1 MLWEYR
7 SNSGET
13 AMALAKEFNVS
24 EFMMTLLLNRGI
36 DTADKIKK
44 FINPQLS
51 SFRDPFL
58 FENMEKVVQKIIE
71 IKNKNGK
78 IFIYGDYDVDGIT
91 SAVFLTKVFAQIGI
105 DVEYYIPNR
114 MEEGYGLDRKNLE
127 YMRNKGAEL
136 VITVD
141 TSISSIEDIRYGRS
155 LGMDVIIT
163 DHHKSAKEKEDDE
176 ILYINPKL
184 SENYTFKSLAGAGV
198 ALKVAQALYITLGI
212 DLSEVYKFLDIVM
225 IGTVADVV
233 PIVDENRIIIKEGLK
248 KLKNTEVKGLVSI
261 MKYLKLNNKNIST
274 TDISYFISP
283 LINSLGRIGISKIGA
298 DFFIETDE
306 LKIYDIIE
314 EMKKSNKKR
323 REVEKDI
330 YDDAIKLIETDK
342 EKMKNGIFLASK
354 SWHPGVI
361 GIVSSRLSIKYGVPV
376 ILISVSENVGK
387 ASSRSVNGINIFN
400 IFKKMSY
407 LLIRFGGHDLAA
419 GFIANEKNLKEIE
432 EIFYE
437 EVRKPSEI
445 KEARKLKVDME
456 LPIEKIDSKMLDD
469 LESLSPF
476 GIENNIPLFVDRN
489 LNFNEIKKF
498 GVDNKH
504 FSGYIEKN
512 EKKYSMVGFDMAKH
526 VSDIG
531 YKIQKFDIVYY
542 PERSYFRGVESV
554 QIKIKDIQI
563 KDDFYDLFSLEKK

>member
-1 MLWEYR
+1 MLWEYS
-7 SNSGET
+7 SNSSEDAVT
-13 AMALAKEFNVS
+13 LAKEFNVS
-24 EFMMTLLLNRGI
+24 VFMMTLLLNRGI

-58 FENMEKVVQKIIE
+58 FENMEKVVEKIIE
-71 IKNKNGK
+71 IKNKKGK

-91 SAVFLTKVFAQIGI
+91 SAVFLTKTFSEIGI

-127 YMRNKGAEL
+127 YMRSKGAEL

-141 TSISSIEDIRYGRS
+141 TSISSLEDIRYGRS

-163 DHHKSAKEKEDDE
+163 DHHKSAKEKEDEE

-184 SENYTFKSLAGAGV
+184 SENYPFKNLAGAGV
-198 ALKVAQALYITLGI
+198 ALKVAQALYIRLGI
-212 DLSEVYKFLDIVM
+212 DLDQIYKFLDIVM

-248 KLKNTEVKGLVSI
+248 KLKNTEVKGLISL
-261 MKYLKLNNKNIST
+261 MKYLKLQNKNIST

-298 DFFIETDE
+298 DFFIENDE
-306 LKIYDIIE
+306 SKIYDIIE
-314 EMKKSNKKR
+314 EMKKSNKRR
-323 REVEKDI
+323 REVEKEI
-330 YDDAIKLIETDK
+330 YDDAIEQIEKNKD
-342 EKMKNGIFLASK
+342 KMKNGIFLASK
-354 SWHPGVI
+354 EWHPGVI

-376 ILISVSENVGK
+376 ILVSVSEGSGK

-400 IFKKMSY
+400 IFKNMSY

-419 GFIANEKNLKEIE
+419 GFIAHETNLKEIE
-432 EIFYE
+432 KIFFEEVKEQSAVYE
-437 EVRKPSEI
+437 E
-445 KEARKLKVDME
+445 RKLKIDME
-456 LPIEKIDSKMLDD
+456 LPMEKINSKILDD

-476 GIENNIPLFVDRN
+476 GIENSVPLFIDRN
-489 LNFNEIKKF
+489 LEFKDIKKF

-504 FSGYIEKN
+504 FSGYIEKK

-526 VSDIG
+526 INDTG

-542 PERSYFRGVESV
+542 PERNYFKGVETI

-563 KDDFYDLFSLEKK
+563 KDDFYDLFSEK

>member
-1 MLWEYR
+1 
-7 SNSGET
+7 
-13 AMALAKEFNVS
+13 
-24 EFMMTLLLNRGI
+24 
-36 DTADKIKK
+36 
-44 FINPQLS
+44 
-51 SFRDPFL
+51 
-58 FENMEKVVQKIIE
+58 
-71 IKNKNGK
+71 
-78 IFIYGDYDVDGIT
+78 
-91 SAVFLTKVFAQIGI
+91 
-105 DVEYYIPNR
+105 
-114 MEEGYGLDRKNLE
+114 
-127 YMRNKGAEL
+127 
-136 VITVD
+136 
-141 TSISSIEDIRYGRS
+141 
-155 LGMDVIIT
+155 
-163 DHHKSAKEKEDDE
+163 
-176 ILYINPKL
+176 L

-330 YDDAIKLIETDK
+330 YDDAIKLIEIDK

-419 GFIANEKNLKEIE
+419 GFIADEKNLEKIE

-437 EVRKPSEI
+437 EVMKPSEI

-456 LPIEKIDSKMLDD
+456 LPIEEINSKILDD

-504 FSGYIEKN
+504 FSGYIEKK
-512 EKKYSMVGFDMAKH
+512 EKRYSMVGFDMAKYI
-526 VSDIG
+526 SDIG

-542 PERSYFRGVESV
+542 PERSYFRGVESI

-563 KDDFYDLFSLEKK
+563 KDDFYDLFSLEK

>member
-127 YMRNKGAEL
+127 YMRDRGAEL

-225 IGTVADVV
+225 IGTV
-233 PIVDENRIIIKEGLK
+233 
-248 KLKNTEVKGLVSI
+248 
-261 MKYLKLNNKNIST
+261 
-274 TDISYFISP
+274 
-283 LINSLGRIGISKIGA
+283 
-298 DFFIETDE
+298 
-306 LKIYDIIE
+306 
-314 EMKKSNKKR
+314 
-323 REVEKDI
+323 
-330 YDDAIKLIETDK
+330 
-342 EKMKNGIFLASK
+342 
-354 SWHPGVI
+354 
-361 GIVSSRLSIKYGVPV
+361 
-376 ILISVSENVGK
+376 
-387 ASSRSVNGINIFN
+387 
-400 IFKKMSY
+400 
-407 LLIRFGGHDLAA
+407 
-419 GFIANEKNLKEIE
+419 
-432 EIFYE
+432 
-437 EVRKPSEI
+437 
-445 KEARKLKVDME
+445 
-456 LPIEKIDSKMLDD
+456 
-469 LESLSPF
+469 
-476 GIENNIPLFVDRN
+476 
-489 LNFNEIKKF
+489 
-498 GVDNKH
+498 
-504 FSGYIEKN
+504 
-512 EKKYSMVGFDMAKH
+512 
-526 VSDIG
+526 
-531 YKIQKFDIVYY
+531 
-542 PERSYFRGVESV
+542 
-554 QIKIKDIQI
+554 
-563 KDDFYDLFSLEKK
+563 